1 MTESIA
7 VDRIDGKSRT
17 VRELFT
23 SRRYNVD
30 YYQREYAWS
39 EANVVELLND
49 LAGRFLDSWA
59 PEYGRQMGFS

>member
-1 MTESIA
+1 MIEVIA
-7 VDRIDGKSRT
+7 VDRIDGKART

-39 EANVVELLND
+39 EANRQGLPEGLYQV
-49 LAGRFLDSWA
+49 LA
-59 PEYGRQMGFS
+59 